1 MDNEPDY
8 GSGDSRFDSWQARHY
23 GLFILF
29 AAKSIITAIY
39 KNNKNISSE
48 PDLNQWPMDNSTHL
62 SIHFYSPTELSKDEI
77 SKK

>member
-1 MDNEPDY
+1 MDNAPDY

-48 PDLNQWPMDNSTHL
+48 PDLNQ
-62 SIHFYSPTELSKDEI
+62 
-77 SKK
+77 